1 MSEETLN
8 IYVNIVNKRITEL
21 VQIYIS
27 DRKRLGDGMLFLN
40 FTNKE
45 KMDVFFNPI
54 NDNENECANTQFPE
68 ELMKYMNNRDIPNSV
83 IFFYIFDDTNN
94 TILEIDLDKHS

>member
-8 IYVNIVNKRITEL
+8 IYVNIVNNRITEL

-27 DRKRLGDGMLFLN
+27 DRKRLGDGMLFIN

-54 NDNENECANTQFPE
+54 NDIENECTNTKFPDD
-68 ELMKYMNNRDIPNSV
+68 LIKYMNDRKAPSSF
-83 IFFYIFDDTNN
+83 IFFYIFDDTTN

>member
-27 DRKRLGDGMLFLN
+27 DRKRLGDGMLFIN

-54 NDNENECANTQFPE
+54 MDIENECSNTKFPDD
-68 ELMKYMNNRDIPNSV
+68 LIKYMKERDVPSSI
-83 IFFYIFDDTNN
+83 IFFYIFDEQNN
-94 TILEIDLDKHS
+94 TILEIDLDKHN